1 MLTPRW
7 SCHDPMIGTREVIA
21 KRSSGLARFTIR
33 RGLAPWTALPRFAR
47 SRAGERFCAELRAR
61 KARAGER
68 AEGVVTSREIR
79 SFSW

>member
-1 MLTPRW
+1 
-7 SCHDPMIGTREVIA
+7 MIGAREAIA
-21 KRSSGLARFTIR
+21 DRSSELDDV
-33 RGLAPWTALPRFAR
+33 LRFAVDSRVGLR
-47 SRAGERFCAELRAR
+47 SRDFPVRAGERFCAELRAR